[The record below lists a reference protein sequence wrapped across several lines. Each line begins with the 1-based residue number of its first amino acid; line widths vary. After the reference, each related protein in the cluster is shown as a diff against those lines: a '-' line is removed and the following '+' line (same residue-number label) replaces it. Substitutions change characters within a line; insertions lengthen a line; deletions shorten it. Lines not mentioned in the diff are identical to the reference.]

1 MDVILREDV
10 EHLGAMGDV
19 VKVKP
24 GYARNYLLPRGIAVA
39 ASRKNVAEIEHQKL
53 LVGAK
58 RERERKAALGVADQV
73 EGMVLEVKARAGE
86 EDKLYGSVTNLD
98 IEKLLR
104 AEGKRVDR
112 RKIDLKDPI
121 KKLGTYR
128 ITVGIAHDVKATIT
142 LKVLRD
148 EEASADEEAAPAST
162 EPSAE

>member
-24 GYARNYLLPRGIAVA
+24 GYARNYLLPRGIAVVA
-39 ASRKNVAEIEHQKL
+39 ERKNVAEIEHQKR
-53 LVGAK
+53 LVEAK
-58 RERERKAALGVADQV
+58 RERERKSALGIADKV
-73 EGMVLEVKARAGE
+73 EGLVIEVSARAGE

-98 IEKLLR
+98 IEKELHARGL
-104 AEGKRVDR
+104 KVDR

-142 LKVLRD
+142 LKVNAD
-148 EEASADEEAAPAST
+148 ASDADEAAS
-162 EPSAE
+162 

>member
-24 GYARNYLLPRGIAVA
+24 GYARNYLLPRGIAVVA
-39 ASRKNVAEIEHQKL
+39 ERKNVAEIEHQKR
-53 LVGAK
+53 LVEAK
-58 RERERKAALGVADQV
+58 RERERKSALGIADKV
-73 EGMVLEVKARAGE
+73 EGLVIEVSARAGE

-98 IEKLLR
+98 IEKELQARGL
-104 AEGKRVDR
+104 KVDR

-142 LKVLRD
+142 LKVNAD
-148 EEASADEEAAPAST
+148 ASDADEAAS
-162 EPSAE
+162 

>member
-1 MDVILREDV
+1 MEVILREDV
-10 EHLGAMGDV
+10 EHLGAMGEV

-39 ASRKNVAEIEHQKL
+39 ASRKNVAEIEHQKR
-53 LVGAK
+53 LVEAK
-58 RERERKAALGVADQV
+58 RATERKAALGVADKV
-73 EGMVLEVKARAGE
+73 EGLVLEVSARAGE

-104 AEGKRVDR
+104 AQGMKVDR
-112 RKIDLKDPI
+112 RKIDLADPI

-142 LKVLRD
+142 LKVNQD
-148 EEASADEEAAPAST
+148 ESADADD
-162 EPSAE
+162 